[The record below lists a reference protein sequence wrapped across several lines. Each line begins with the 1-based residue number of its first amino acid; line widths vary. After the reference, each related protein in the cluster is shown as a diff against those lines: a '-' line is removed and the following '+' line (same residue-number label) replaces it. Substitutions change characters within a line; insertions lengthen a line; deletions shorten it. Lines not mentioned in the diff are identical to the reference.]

1 MEIWDF
7 RPLGP
12 FLFSGNNKILEA
24 HIPRV
29 LKMQVEFYLL
39 AGQWEPY
46 RAARLNCSHYEMK
59 EIVNCM

>member
-46 RAARLNCSHYEMK
+46 RAARLPSL
-59 EIVNCM
+59 